1 MSLNDFYEAFHK
13 RFEVKEMPKPKRF
26 WSWVRWPFVMVAV
39 LATGGCSFII
49 KYLTSFGFGF

>member
-1 MSLNDFYEAFHK
+1 MNLNDFYKAFHK
-13 RFEVKEMPKPKRF
+13 RFDVKEIRKQYWAWM
-26 WSWVRWPFVMVAV
+26 RWPFVMVAV